1 MTEAEKKERKR
12 QLNVIHSRQ
21 KRERRKAE
29 AEELKSQC
37 ATFEQ
42 KNRALQSDNSRLENL
57 LADAKRRVAVI
68 EQGGGGSDGSG
79 SGAPVSASLMSQSNA
94 PQDLSFLQPGNNTGG
109 GSDIEQQLLA
119 RQFLLNQGS
128 ASGLP
133 SIGSSGGGGG
143 PMGGTSFTQNQLSM
157 LSDHSLRSGLSS
169 FQNSSGMSM
178 SHQLGSL
185 GGSAS
190 FLNHS
195 QLQQAHQQQHQQQQP
210 NMDMSLFLPN
220 GGGDN
225 VDSNND
231 PSHRR

>member
-57 LADAKRRVAVI
+57 LADVKRRVALI
-68 EQGGGGSDGSG
+68 EQGGGSGSGG
-79 SGAPVSASLMSQSNA
+79 SGAPGPASLMSQSNA
-94 PQDLSFLQPGNNTGG
+94 PQDLSFLQPGNSAGG

-128 ASGLP
+128 ASGFP
-133 SIGSSGGGGG
+133 SIGSSGGGG
-143 PMGGTSFTQNQLSM
+143 PMGGPSFTQNQLSM

-169 FQNSSGMSM
+169 FQNPSGMSM

-195 QLQQAHQQQHQQQQP
+195 QLQQSHQQQQQQQQQP

-225 VDSNND
+225 VDYNND

>member
-37 ATFEQ
+37 STLEQ
-42 KNRALQSDNSRLENL
+42 RNRVLQSDNSRLENL
-57 LADAKRRVAVI
+57 LADVKRRVAVI
-68 EQGGGGSDGSG
+68 EQGGGSG
-79 SGAPVSASLMSQSNA
+79 GDSGAPGPASLVSQSSA

-128 ASGLP
+128 ASGFP
-133 SIGSSGGGGG
+133 SIGASGGGG
-143 PMGGTSFTQNQLSM
+143 PSGGTSFTQNQLSM

-169 FQNSSGMSM
+169 FQNPSGMSM

-195 QLQQAHQQQHQQQQP
+195 QLQQSHQQQP

-220 GGGDN
+220 WWLILIPEGF
-225 VDSNND
+225 
-231 PSHRR
+231 